1 MRPSESLARH
11 RDEVLA
17 VIARYPVANPCL
29 YGSVARGDDAE
40 GSDIDILVEDRAPIS
55 TFELADLELELEAL
69 LNARVDVRLKGDLS
83 KDVTGRVASD
93 IRPL

>member
-1 MRPSESLARH
+1 MRPSESLASH

-55 TFELADLELELEAL
+55 TFELADLELELEAV
-69 LNARVDVRLKGDLS
+69 LNARVDVRLRDDLS
-83 KDVTGRVASD
+83 EDVADRVASD
-93 IRPL
+93 LRLL